1 MVVGLVADIYERKR
15 ERDRGVPV
23 DGNLV
28 AVQESEHNTK
38 EGGGDEQ

>member
-1 MVVGLVADIYERKR
+1 MR
-15 ERDRGVPV
+15 ERERERERMRVRREGDRGVPV

-38 EGGGDEQ
+38 EGGGG